1 MCFVEVM
8 KGYDYKNLNSLVV
21 NDQMEVGKTKKRKC
35 AKDSSK
41 SDLMKKST
49 KSMEGPVKGNNVK
62 VEVTHLD
69 EPEVVDKG
77 LEENKVVEGDAES
90 LEKKMRGKKAEK
102 EREMELA

>member
-1 MCFVEVM
+1 M

-49 KSMEGPVKGNNVK
+49 KSVKGPIKGNNAK

>member
-41 SDLMKKST
+41 SDLMKV
-49 KSMEGPVKGNNVK
+49 M
-62 VEVTHLD
+62 L
-69 EPEVVDKG
+69 
-77 LEENKVVEGDAES
+77 S
-90 LEKKMRGKKAEK
+90 L
-102 EREMELA
+102 